1 MQSPISLVRATLDH
15 LDLLVPL
22 FDGYRRFY
30 GQPSE
35 PKRCR
40 AFLYERLYHAES
52 VIFLALLNDAGAG
65 MTQLYPSFSSVSLR
79 RLWILNDLYVAT
91 TARRLGVGAALLDR
105 ARDWALETQA
115 KGLILETA
123 VDNPAQHL
131 YEALGWQRD
140 DGTYHYYLNV

>member
-35 PKRCR
+35 PERCR
-40 AFLYERLYHAES
+40 AFLYERLDHAES

-115 KGLILETA
+115 KGLILQTA

>member
-40 AFLYERLYHAES
+40 AFLYERLDHAES
-52 VIFLALLNDAGAG
+52 VIFLAVAGDEGAG

-79 RLWILNDLYVAT
+79 RLWILNDLFVT
-91 TARRLGVGAALLDR
+91 PTARRLGVGAALLDR

-115 KGLILETA
+115 KGLILQTA
-123 VDNPAQHL
+123 VANPAQHL